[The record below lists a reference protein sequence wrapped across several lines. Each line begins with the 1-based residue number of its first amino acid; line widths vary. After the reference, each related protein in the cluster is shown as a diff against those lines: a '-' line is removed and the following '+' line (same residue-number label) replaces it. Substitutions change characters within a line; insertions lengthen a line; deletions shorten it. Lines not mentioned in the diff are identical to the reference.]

1 MRSFAVLA
9 VALMTCPFLLA
20 DTVYIRDELYVPL
33 RGGQSSEHRILH
45 RGLRSGTPLERLET
59 NDETG
64 YTRVRL
70 KDGMEGWLQ
79 TQYIVDEPVAADQ
92 LANMKSQVEGIEA
105 THQQTLLRL
114 REATEESDRLKAE
127 AADLSARNEKLKSEL
142 QHITGLAADAIAID
156 QENRRVLDERDSL
169 LAEINALQSRN
180 ERRDDDNA
188 RQWFL
193 IGAGV
198 VLTSLLL
205 GFLIGRRIYTRRSTG
220 GWA

>member
-9 VALMTCPFLLA
+9 VALMTCPFLFA

-142 QHITGLAADAIAID
+142 QHISGLAADAIAID